1 MEKEYQFGTI
11 EQAIADIK
19 AGKMVLVTDDP
30 DRENEGDLIMAADFV
45 TPEAINFM
53 ATHANGHNC
62 APCDENILDRRLKRT
77 AVDFAEI
84 IAANQLA
91 AVQ

>member
-45 TPEAINFM
+45 TPGS
-53 ATHANGHNC
+53 H
-62 APCDENILDRRLKRT
+62 
-77 AVDFAEI
+77 
-84 IAANQLA
+84 QLHGDPR
-91 AVQ
+91 QGPHLCPL